1 MWNDFPCAREEVR
14 QTRLRGERERRV
26 ICVRTGNGWNSGSRS
41 LGKILGAICIR
52 FERGQ
57 MRQKKKRRGKGL
69 RKRIVRGE
77 MSGDDL
83 EPVCFRR
90 LLST

>member
-1 MWNDFPCAREEVR
+1 MERLSLCARRSETDTAE
-14 QTRLRGERERRV
+14 RGEREKGYLRKD
-26 ICVRTGNGWNSGSRS
+26 GNAWNSGSRS